1 MMNYGEL
8 LLSKIVEVNDVG
20 ALTRYRLNER
30 DFLTNEEKQAYNFIM
45 EYAKTNRNN
54 APDFRT
60 LIANVNGFNFR
71 ENVSD
76 SLEYMAKQL
85 KDYSSKVNI
94 MEIMNNQASKNF
106 GEMNSV
112 EYIDWLS
119 SELENIKQQGNS
131 QNKIGMNLALDT
143 NKYLEEYQA
152 RKRGESFKIWKSAF
166 PTLNDNISGY
176 LSGNVYT
183 WYGRS
188 GRGKSVFTM
197 IEAVESAMQG
207 ATVLVWALEMNTFDW
222 LTRAY
227 TYISAKQGLKQ
238 HYLNGTSYTA
248 GFNSIQLMNGNL
260 NEVDEVG
267 FMDFLRNINSI
278 IPGQLIIRGVDD
290 EGLYHK
296 GVKELEADILQ
307 TKADVVVV
315 DPIYYMDYERNYSN
329 TAGGDVANTSK
340 KLRHLAGRCKC
351 VMHLIT
357 QAEEVRTDKDESGN
371 RQLKAPTRAEIKKTK
386 AVLEDAVN
394 TFGIDTCDGRF
405 IIEVGKGRNGGE
417 GTTVEGIFLPS
428 VGFVKEYDKQELVE
442 EFEDFGF

>member
-1 MMNYGEL
+1 MLNYGEL
-8 LLSKIVEVNDVG
+8 LLSKVVEVNDVG
-20 ALTRYRLNER
+20 ALTRYRLNEG
-30 DFLTNEEKQAYNFIM
+30 DFLTGEEKQAYKFIQ
-45 EYAKTNRNN
+45 EYAQTNRNN

-60 LIANVNGFNFR
+60 LIANVPGFNFR

-76 SLEYMAKQL
+76 SLEYMSKQL
-85 KDYSSKVNI
+85 KDYSSKVKI
-94 MEIMNNQASKNF
+94 MEVMNNQASKNF
-106 GEMNSV
+106 NEMNST
-112 EYIDWLS
+112 EYIDWLTSTLDEVKKS
-119 SELENIKQQGNS
+119 SNTQQRVGVDLS
-131 QNKIGMNLALDT
+131 LDT
-143 NKYLEEYQA
+143 DKYILEYQA

-197 IEAVESAMQG
+197 IEAIESAMQG
-207 ATVLVWALEMNTFDW
+207 ATVLVWALEMNGYDW

-227 TYISAKQGLKQ
+227 TYISAKQGLKE
-238 HYLNGTSYTA
+238 HHLNGTSYIA
-248 GFNSIQLMNGNL
+248 GFNSIQLMNGKL
-260 NEVDEVG
+260 NEVDEAG
-267 FMDFLRNINSI
+267 FMDFLRNIHTY
-278 IPGQLIIRGVDD
+278 IPGKIIIRGVDD
-290 EGLYHK
+290 EALYNK
-296 GVKELEADILQ
+296 GCKELEADILQ
-307 TKADVVVV
+307 TKADVVII
-315 DPIYYMDYERNYSN
+315 DPIYYMDFERNYSN
-329 TAGGDVANTSK
+329 TAGGDVASTSK
-340 KLRHLAGRCKC
+340 KLRHMAGRLKC

-357 QAEEVRTDKDESGN
+357 QAEEVKTDKDDEGK

-417 GTTVEGIFLPS
+417 GTQVEGVFLPS
-428 VGFVKEYDKQELVE
+428 IGHVKEYDKQELVE